1 MFNIDYYRIDT
12 HNVPHIKTTTTPTPT
27 QTPTPTTTTT
37 TTLRTPTTIISH
49 GTSTTEQTTTTT
61 NQTGT
66 TPTQATTTPRT
77 KNVDTF
83 NGKLVNLEN
92 IFDDQT
98 KTILTTETKSDLGM
112 SAILRFNVDSNGV
125 VNKHKVF
132 VTTEYPG
139 RIIDMDF
146 DFKTK

>member
-1 MFNIDYYRIDT
+1 VFNIDYYRIDT
-12 HNVPHIKTTTTPTPT
+12 NNVPPIKTTPTPT
-27 QTPTPTTTTT
+27 PTPTPTTPPTTT
-37 TTLRTPTTIISH
+37 TTSIILH
-49 GTSTTEQTTTTT
+49 GTSTTDQTATT
-61 NQTGT
+61 NKQTGKT
-66 TPTQATTTPRT
+66 LTQATTTPRT
-77 KNVDTF
+77 KNMAAF

-98 KTILTTETKSDLGM
+98 TTILTTETKQSSGM
-112 SAILRFNVDSNGV
+112 TTILRFNVDSNGL

-139 RIIDMDF
+139 EILDIDF